1 MVVDRSRAARV
12 YEDLAAPVLG
22 YLRALGVSDADDVLG
37 EVFLQVVRDIDRFRG
52 DEAALRRWVFSIA
65 HNRAMDSHRR
75 ARRRPAPVSV
85 VRDVPPP
92 DEPFD
97 AELLDALAR
106 LSSDQREVVVLR
118 FVADLSLESVAHITG
133 RTVGAVKALQHRAIE
148 HLSRTLR
155 AELPST

>member
-1 MVVDRSRAARV
+1 MAVDRSRAARV

-22 YLRALGVSDADDVLG
+22 YLRALSVSDADDVLG
-37 EVFLQVVRDIDRFRG
+37 EVFLQVVRDIDRFHG
-52 DEAALRRWVFSIA
+52 DEAAMRRWVFSIA
-65 HNRAMDSHRR
+65 HNRAMDAHRR
-75 ARRRPAPVSV
+75 TRRRPAPIPEVG
-85 VRDVPPP
+85 DVPPP

-118 FVADLSLESVAHITG
+118 FVADLSLESVARVNG
-133 RTVGAVKALQHRAIE
+133 RSVGAVKALQHRAIE
-148 HLSRTLR
+148 HLSRSLR